1 MPAMTAK
8 KKVPGVALRRLRKT
22 LNNVLVVTMGEQG
35 SSALVGD
42 TFYHEPAFLVH
53 AVDTTGAGDVFRA
66 GFIHALLRGAAADEM
81 LRFANAAAA
90 VSCTRLGA
98 LGGIPDLAEVNAMM
112 SAGQVRV

>member
-1 MPAMTAK
+1 MTLGDRGAMALDGAVRTCG
-8 KKVPGVALRRLRKT
+8 VPVNAL
-22 LNNVLVVTMGEQG
+22 
-35 SSALVGD
+35 
-42 TFYHEPAFLVH
+42 
-53 AVDTTGAGDVFRA
+53 DTTGAGDVFRA